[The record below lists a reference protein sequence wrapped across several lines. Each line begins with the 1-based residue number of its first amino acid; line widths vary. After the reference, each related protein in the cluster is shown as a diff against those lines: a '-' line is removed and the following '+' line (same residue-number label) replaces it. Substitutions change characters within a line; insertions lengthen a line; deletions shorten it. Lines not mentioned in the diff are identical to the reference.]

1 MSFNVQTTC
10 NYPFGICTN
19 DFNDNDDNLVSDF
32 FIYHVLIFIISPFE
46 DYFAQKHRDDTFTVV
61 PYGSSFCEASNHAST
76 WKSFHTGHKQER
88 HLPSVW
94 PRCGL

>member
-1 MSFNVQTTC
+1 MFKQFV
-10 NYPFGICTN
+10 IIL
-19 DFNDNDDNLVSDF
+19 LVFVLMTFMIMMIILSVILF
-32 FIYHVLIFIISPFE
+32 LIFSCLDLFTIAIQRLFYPKT
-46 DYFAQKHRDDTFTVV
+46 QKMHLITVV